1 MTQHPPENENPDNG
15 PGDTPSS
22 EGQPHQPEQ
31 QPPFGEQ
38 PTQAMPQQGFG
49 EQPTQ
54 AMPPQGPGTPQD
66 APFSASSAHDPG
78 APGYGAPQQPG
89 GPGYPGTPHDAGQ
102 PGPGQGFPGAPIFP
116 GQGGQQHHVAGY
128 PGAPQQPGG
137 PGHPGGPQGPGGPGF
152 EGPGGPQGPGG
163 PGGPGGQ
170 EPEKKGFFAR
180 FWWAIVLLGV
190 LFAAL
195 IALVIVLF
203 TMDNGDDE
211 DTEATS
217 EDETVTEDEAVT
229 EDESDDED
237 SAQEDE
243 EEDPEDEDAV
253 IEDED
258 DEDADDGGGEG
269 SFPTGGEAFGDDE
282 GMIVGEDIEE
292 GTYRQDVGAE
302 DDDFGCFY
310 SVWEDDEEED
320 VIHSGYNPGG
330 IVSLEDGMLMNS
342 RDCGEWLPVEDTY
355 PDSPDTVAENGQ
367 MYVIGEHIEQG
378 TYQLNW
384 DVDDDDMS
392 CAFYVYSD
400 LTGWDWED
408 FNAWFEDEDEWG
420 EEEVEIH
427 LGAGN
432 QVFFHNDG
440 CGEWELID

>member
-1 MTQHPPENENPDNG
+1 M
-15 PGDTPSS
+15 
-22 EGQPHQPEQ
+22 
-31 QPPFGEQ
+31 
-38 PTQAMPQQGFG
+38 
-49 EQPTQ
+49 
-54 AMPPQGPGTPQD
+54 
-66 APFSASSAHDPG
+66 
-78 APGYGAPQQPG
+78 
-89 GPGYPGTPHDAGQ
+89 
-102 PGPGQGFPGAPIFP
+102 
-116 GQGGQQHHVAGY
+116 
-128 PGAPQQPGG
+128 
-137 PGHPGGPQGPGGPGF
+137 
-152 EGPGGPQGPGG
+152 
-163 PGGPGGQ
+163 
-170 EPEKKGFFAR
+170 
-180 FWWAIVLLGV
+180 LLGV

-195 IALVIVLF
+195 VALVIVLL
-203 TMDNGDDE
+203 TMGSGEDE
-211 DTEATS
+211 DQETETTS
-217 EDETVTEDEAVT
+217 EDEAVT
-229 EDESDDED
+229 EDEDAEDEGTEEEARQDEAAQDED
-237 SAQEDE
+237 AE
-243 EEDPEDEDAV
+243 ESLDEDEDAV
-253 IEDED
+253 IDDED
-258 DEDADDGGGEG
+258 DEDTDDGGEG
-269 SFPTGGEAFGDDE
+269 TFPTGGEAFGDDE

-320 VIHSGYNPGG
+320 VILSGYNPGG

-367 MYVIGEHIEQG
+367 MYVIGEHIEEG

-420 EEEVEIH
+420 EEEVEVH
-427 LGAGN
+427 LGAGS